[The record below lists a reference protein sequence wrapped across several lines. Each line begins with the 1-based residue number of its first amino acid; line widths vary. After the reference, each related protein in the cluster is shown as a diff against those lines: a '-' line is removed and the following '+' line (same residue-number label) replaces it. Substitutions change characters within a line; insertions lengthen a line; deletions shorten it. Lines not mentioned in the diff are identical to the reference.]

1 MLHKTKLFAL
11 LAVVLMFSACA
22 SQTGSS
28 YSRYETREPM
38 TVELGV
44 IKQLND
50 AQIEDDPDGLG
61 TLTGGIV
68 GGILGS
74 AFGSGSGKI
83 FTVAGGALAGALAGT
98 GIEKAVRTKAAQ
110 EIMVELD
117 GGRTIV
123 VVQEIDKSEI
133 LAVGDRVRVLS
144 APDGSARVRLQ

>member
-11 LAVVLMFSACA
+11 LAVVLMLSACA

-28 YSRYETREPM
+28 YSRYEAREPM

-50 AQIEDDPDGLG
+50 ALIEDDPDGLG

-74 AFGSGSGKI
+74 AFGGGSGRI
-83 FTVAGGALAGALAGT
+83 FTVAGGALAGALART

>member
-74 AFGSGSGKI
+74 AFGGGSGRI
-83 FTVAGGALAGALAGT
+83 FTVAGGALAGGLAGT